1 MVPVLLAVKREVA
14 ASISAG
20 RQTDVL
26 QCVIYFYGRDK
37 TTTGQTC
44 GLIGGPVGGL
54 SRRQHYFL

>member
-37 TTTGQTC
+37 TTTGQTSAAAQDNRVFDT
-44 GLIGGPVGGL
+44 GYHISG
-54 SRRQHYFL
+54 